1 MAYTL
6 KIKNVKEDTLIADNT
21 QFLDVEVE
29 IFDGKKVVEVRK
41 FGYPLETSEKTIKAA
56 LEKFISLYND
66 EAENAVLDKEKQKVK
81 VESQKTITNLNNLE
95 INAPTK
101 KLSTKNGG
109 KK

>member
-6 KIKNVKEDTLIADNT
+6 KIKDIKEETLIADNS

-29 IFDGKKVVEVRK
+29 ILDGKKVVEVRK
-41 FGYPLETSEKTIKAA
+41 FGFTPETPEKEIKAA
-56 LEKFISLYND
+56 LEKFIVLYN
-66 EAENAVLDKEKQKVK
+66 EESEHAVVEKEKAKVK
-81 VESQKTITNLNNLE
+81 AGSQKTITNLKNLE